1 MSILIL
7 LASVFGGIFLS
18 AQSSINGAFSKKA
31 GTFESTFIT
40 FSTGA
45 MVLFIVV
52 LFFGNGDLLK
62 ILDAPKWQLSAVWF
76 GVGYLFLTI
85 LVVPKI
91 GVIATSIST
100 VIGQLSMG
108 MLIDHFGWF
117 GGIEIS
123 FDIKRL
129 IALILMLIAL
139 RLIYVGNMKA
149 ELEEASSSE

>member
-129 IALILMLIAL
+129 VALILMLIAL

-149 ELEEASSSE
+149 EPEEASSSE